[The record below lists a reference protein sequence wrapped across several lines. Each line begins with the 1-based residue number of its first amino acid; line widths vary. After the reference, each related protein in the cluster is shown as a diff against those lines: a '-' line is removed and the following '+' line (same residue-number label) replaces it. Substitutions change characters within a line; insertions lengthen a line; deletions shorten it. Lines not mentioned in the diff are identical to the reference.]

1 MEFLIADTFTSSLT
15 KLNNEEQKAAKTTA
29 FELQMNPAQPGMSF
43 ERVTNAKD
51 KNFWSARVSR
61 DIRLIVHKTGASI
74 VLCYVAHHDPA
85 YQWAERRKLEVH
97 PKTGAAQLIEIRET
111 VQEITIPKYVEV
123 AEPEPPKPPLFA
135 NISDDELLGYG
146 VPTERLTDART
157 ANEDSIFE
165 LTDHLPAEAG

>member
-1 MEFLIADTFTSSLT
+1 MEFLIADTFTSSLG
-15 KLNNEEQKAAKTTA
+15 KLTNEEQKAAKTTA

-61 DIRLIVHKTGASI
+61 DIRLIVHKTGGSI

-85 YQWAERRKLEVH
+85 YKWAERRKLEVH

-123 AEPEPPKPPLFA
+123 EEHEPPKAPLFA
-135 NISDDELLGYG
+135 DISDD
-146 VPTERLTDART
+146 
-157 ANEDSIFE
+157 
-165 LTDHLPAEAG
+165 